1 MSHRL
6 WLIVYVKRLK
16 GIGEITIFGLNC
28 KYENEFPSQL
38 LGRLAPEEFS
48 RMILKINQI
57 LKRNVPSQVSHTSY
71 DSHVILIS
79 CFQLKFLLVGFGLC
93 ICSFGFSMIPVV
105 CFSKRTRLKLKKLIE
120 LENHRIY
127 RKLGLEWKLGNCL

>member
-1 MSHRL
+1 MGSKLH
-6 WLIVYVKRLK
+6 YVERLK

-57 LKRNVPSQVSHTSY
+57 LKRNVPSQVRPLSSN
-71 DSHVILIS
+71 SHVIPL
-79 CFQLKFLLVGFGLC
+79 
-93 ICSFGFSMIPVV
+93 FS
-105 CFSKRTRLKLKKLIE
+105 
-120 LENHRIY
+120 
-127 RKLGLEWKLGNCL
+127 

>member
-1 MSHRL
+1 MILYDVTMTSSKCKT
-6 WLIVYVKRLK
+6 IK

-57 LKRNVPSQVSHTSY
+57 LKRNVPSQVSHMITRT
-71 DSHVILIS
+71 VA
-79 CFQLKFLLVGFGLC
+79 QLLVAT
-93 ICSFGFSMIPVV
+93 
-105 CFSKRTRLKLKKLIE
+105 K
-120 LENHRIY
+120 
-127 RKLGLEWKLGNCL
+127 